1 MAGEEKQ
8 TQQTSTQQTA
18 GVDVNA
24 IIAAAMAKSGTVGTT
39 GQGNVY
45 LGTKTTAIPG
55 VIAKPGAKA
64 EKIPNIKTV
73 AQANSLYLNDPK
85 VRANWSKTM
94 RKYGLETGNPLVE
107 RKAWETAVAGASD
120 WYVTS
125 NQTAKITPEQY
136 LQWWAAGS
144 KKAAPSL
151 PSRSIY
157 QTAPE
162 QLAAKINETAQS
174 LLGRAITDAD
184 KSASW
189 YKDLNSALNNMVMQG
204 TVTTRQKVRNPQT
217 GKMENVTIQKPEVT
231 SEAISQKITET
242 LGAADP
248 VSAQRQQNL
257 DIEKWFLSM
266 RGNR

>member
-18 GVDVNA
+18 GVDVKA

-157 QTAPE
+157 QYAPE
-162 QLAAKINETAQS
+162 QLAAKANE
-174 LLGRAITDAD
+174 ITQDIGGFSVTD
-184 KSASW
+184 EIKEKQW
-189 YKDLNSALNNMVMQG
+189 YKDLTKALNDMVMQG

-231 SEAISQKITET
+231 AEAISEKITS
-242 LGAADP
+242 AVKQADP
-248 VSAQRQQNL
+248 ISVQRKQNL

>member
-1 MAGEEKQ
+1 MDFVDTFFNNYGANNTGMTDSSYVNKVYIGSEKVKSSKAQ
-8 TQQTSTQQTA
+8 SPT
-18 GVDVNA
+18 GVSYTIPA
-24 IIAAAMAKSGTVGTT
+24 TT
-39 GQGNVY
+39 KDKVE
-45 LGTKTTAIPG
+45 TI
-55 VIAKPGAKA
+55 
-64 EKIPNIKTV
+64 
-73 AQANSLYLNDPK
+73 AQAKTRYLTDEALRNKWNVTLRRNGITADPIQA
-85 VRANWSKTM
+85 RAIWDLS
-94 RKYGLETGNPLVE
+94 VD
-107 RKAWETAVAGASD
+107 GASD
-120 WYVTS
+120 WYATS
-125 NQTAKITPEQY
+125 NGQQKITPEQY
-136 LQWWAAGS
+136 LTWYAGG
-144 KKAAPSL
+144 KKKGPSL

-157 QTAPE
+157 QYAPE
-162 QLAAKINETAQS
+162 QLAAKIDETAQS
-174 LLGRAITDAD
+174 LLGRTITDAD

-204 TVTTRQKVRNPQT
+204 TVTTRQQVRNPKT